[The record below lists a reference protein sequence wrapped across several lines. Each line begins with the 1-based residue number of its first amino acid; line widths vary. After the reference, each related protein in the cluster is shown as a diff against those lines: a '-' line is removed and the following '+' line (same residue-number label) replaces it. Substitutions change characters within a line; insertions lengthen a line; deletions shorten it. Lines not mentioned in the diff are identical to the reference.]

1 MRWSLHGPIECI
13 LECMILLSAALWA
26 AFYDGRF
33 FFFFSWCTFSIIF
46 WPMEGPNTTC
56 MNIWIME
63 GCHDR

>member
-33 FFFFSWCTFSIIF
+33 FFFLFLVYIF
-46 WPMEGPNTTC
+46 NYLLAHGRTQHNMYEYLDYGR
-56 MNIWIME
+56 MS
-63 GCHDR
+63 